1 MVKLPIIGEIRL
13 KKVAKAIFML
23 FLFLYIVFPFD
34 LLPEALF
41 GGVGLIDDIIAG
53 LILWQE
59 LKESGIFK

>member
-13 KKVAKAIFML
+13 KKVAKAFFML

-34 LLPEALF
+34 ILPEALF
-41 GGVGLIDDIIAG
+41 GPVGLIDDVIAG
-53 LILWQE
+53 LLLWQE

>member
-13 KKVAKAIFML
+13 KKVAKAFFML

-34 LLPEALF
+34 ILPEALF
-41 GGVGLIDDIIAG
+41 GPIGLIDDVIAG
-53 LILWQE
+53 LLLWQE

>member
-1 MVKLPIIGEIRL
+1 MKLPVIGEVKVKKLL
-13 KKVAKAIFML
+13 KILFML

-41 GGVGLIDDIIAG
+41 GGIGFIDDIIAG

-59 LKESGIFK
+59 LKETGIFK